1 MGFSAKK
8 VQYFWKWD
16 FVSIFVE
23 ILWKKNNISKSSLK
37 SQIRNLHWNLR
48 FLSDLAES
56 TSTSVRSSW
65 YLWFVL
71 TPSRNCVRDVW
82 KFPNIFIEIEIFIAQ
97 IRNLRFLPD
106 LAESTNTSARS
117 SRYLWIVPIPS
128 RNCDRAVWKFPDVL
142 ICCSIIIIRKLKIHI
157 TKIWV
162 DNFYWDVVSVCDT
175 AGTSSCSVF
184 IETLGLDFFIK
195 ADNDFEI

>member
-23 ILWKKNNISKSSLK
+23 SLWKKKQHFKIFILK
-37 SQIRNLHWNLR
+37 S
-48 FLSDLAES
+48 
-56 TSTSVRSSW
+56 
-65 YLWFVL
+65 
-71 TPSRNCVRDVW
+71 
-82 KFPNIFIEIEIFIAQ
+82 Q

-117 SRYLWIVPIPS
+117 SWYLWIVPIPS
-128 RNCDRAVWKFPDVL
+128 RNCARAVWKFPDVL
-142 ICCSIIIIRKLKIHI
+142 ICCSVIIIRTLKIHM

-162 DNFYWDVVSVCDT
+162 DNFYWDVVSACDT
-175 AGTSSCSVF
+175 AGTSCCSVF